1 MLDNNGI
8 CYMGIQRIYR
18 NAVLEFIR
26 TKMINLF
33 PDDNSERL
41 KQLFNNEWD
50 KIKEHATVIRKSG
63 QLDAPLKDDFDILG
77 VNNFY
82 NIFDKYYKKFDI
94 SYNSTDAD
102 DSNSQKQSLL
112 TWIKIIKNLRDPLC
126 HPAENEFTYGDTH
139 LLLSSAQKALTHL
152 GLIKEADEIGKY
164 IEEANKIAFKI
175 TDQRESLES
184 SLPARETIVVD
195 FVGRDTELAKLRDW
209 FADPESRRWALAG
222 DGGKGK
228 SALAYNF
235 AVEIKNLAPQ
245 PFEFVF
251 WLSAKK
257 KKYLEGNIVDI
268 DEPDF
273 YDFNSALTKLLG
285 YYGWLDV
292 TEDNVQEKKKLL
304 VKLLEEFPALV
315 VIDDIDSLDSE
326 NEDVI
331 EFFSSPCQ
339 IHDQKSCSH
348 QDEQY
353 LV

>member
-18 NAVLEFIR
+18 NAVLDLIR
-26 TKMINLF
+26 TKMTNLF
-33 PDDNSERL
+33 PDEYAEKL
-41 KQLFNNEWD
+41 KKPFKEWD
-50 KIKEHATVIRKSG
+50 KIKRHATEIRVSG

-82 NIFDKYYKKFDI
+82 NIFDTYYKKFDI
-94 SYNSTDAD
+94 PFSPENAD
-102 DSNSQKQSLL
+102 DSNSRKQSLL

-126 HPAENEFTYGDTH
+126 HPAEDEFTYGDTH

-164 IEEANKIAFKI
+164 IEEANRIAFKI
-175 TDQRESLES
+175 TDQREPLES
-184 SLPARETIVVD
+184 SLPPRETIVID

-209 FADPESRRWALAG
+209 FADSESRRWALAG

-251 WLSAKK
+251 WLSA
-257 KKYLEGNIVDI
+257 N
-268 DEPDF
+268 
-273 YDFNSALTKLLG
+273 
-285 YYGWLDV
+285 
-292 TEDNVQEKKKLL
+292 TE
-304 VKLLEEFPALV
+304 
-315 VIDDIDSLDSE
+315 
-326 NEDVI
+326 
-331 EFFSSPCQ
+331 
-339 IHDQKSCSH
+339 
-348 QDEQY
+348 
-353 LV
+353 